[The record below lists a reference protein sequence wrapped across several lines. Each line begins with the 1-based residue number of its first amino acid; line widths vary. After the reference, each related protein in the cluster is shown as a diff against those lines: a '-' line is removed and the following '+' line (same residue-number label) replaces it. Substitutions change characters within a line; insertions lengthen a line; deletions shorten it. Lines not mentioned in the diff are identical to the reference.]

1 MARYTTAYSSLIS
14 RLNEVHLLR
23 RLASAREKTD
33 PITLRNEINV
43 FCRAAIVLLCA
54 HLEAYIKELGEVAL
68 TGIELKAVPRSE
80 IASQF
85 YYHISKDVLND
96 LKNTS
101 QPDRIAE
108 KLFLFLSDDLP
119 YWDRNGP
126 FPQPL
131 PVERFNK
138 GFSNPGFDKIRA
150 YFNRFG
156 YGQYQGDLGGVLRA
170 NYNVTVNM
178 VDHLVD
184 TRNKIAHGDLSVTKT
199 PSDVEQM
206 INIIRS
212 YCGATDSVFA
222 AWFKSKYCPIR

>member
-14 RLNEVHLLR
+14 RLDEVNLLR
-23 RLASAREKTD
+23 RLASAREQTD
-33 PITLRNEINV
+33 PINLRNEINV

-68 TGIELKAVPRSE
+68 TGIQLKSVSRARL
-80 IASQF
+80 ASQF
-85 YYHISKDVLND
+85 YYHISKDI
-96 LKNTS
+96 LKEVKDTS

-108 KLFLFLSDDLP
+108 KLFSFLSDDLP
-119 YWDRNGP
+119 YWNRSGP

-156 YGQYQGDLGGVLRA
+156 YGQYQGDLGAVLRA

-199 PSDVEQM
+199 PSDVDNM
-206 INIIRS
+206 IVIIRS

-222 AWFKSKYCPIR
+222 TWFRSNFCSIR